1 MFRLSGTHEL
11 HTKWLRRE
19 ASRPR
24 VRGGVLCFDR
34 AVRTNCTRSGY
45 DVRPPVLRGECEE
58 VFVFELSSTINTAY
72 YTNNTTY
79 QVATT

>member
-24 VRGGVLCFDR
+24 V
-34 AVRTNCTRSGY
+34 
-45 DVRPPVLRGECEE
+45 CEE
-58 VFVFELSSTINTAY
+58 VFWVSIERYARTAY
-72 YTNNTTY
+72 E
-79 QVATT
+79 VATRRGSASSILYSCLN

>member
-24 VRGGVLCFDR
+24 VRGGVLCLIER
-34 AVRTNCTRSGY
+34 YARTVYEVVTRQGSASSVESVRR
-45 DVRPPVLRGECEE
+45 
-58 VFVFELSSTINTAY
+58 
-72 YTNNTTY
+72 
-79 QVATT
+79 